1 MADEGNNTAA
11 VETTPQATETPA
23 ATEPQQENLGEA
35 LTAPTEE
42 NPSEAPAIPEKYE
55 FNLPE
60 GLQLTPE
67 IESQFTEIAKATGM
81 TQEQANGL
89 IKLHSDL
96 MLDVMQQ
103 ATKQKAAWES
113 ECKKAGLTSPEK
125 LQLAKNIIN
134 TFDNTGEVMRVLVES
149 GAAYHP
155 AVLGMLQE
163 MGSLLQEDSAPDS
176 KPAPQAKSAA
186 DLLFGN
192 SKYQLTKGQW

>member
-1 MADEGNNTAA
+1 MADEGNTTATVETQQA
-11 VETTPQATETPA
+11 VETQAPASEEVSMGETLTAPQETPA
-23 ATEPQQENLGEA
+23 EEA
-35 LTAPTEE
+35 KPVV
-42 NPSEAPAIPEKYE
+42 PEKYE

-103 ATKQKAAWES
+103 ATRQKNAWEA

-125 LQLAKNIIN
+125 LQLAKNIVN

-155 AVLGMLQE
+155 AVLRMLQE

-176 KPAPQAKSAA
+176 KPAPEAKTAA

-192 SKYQLTKGQW
+192 SKYN

>member
-1 MADEGNNTAA
+1 MAEEGNTTAT
-11 VETTPQATETPA
+11 VETTPQAVETQAPAAEEASMGETLTAPQETPA
-23 ATEPQQENLGEA
+23 EEA
-35 LTAPTEE
+35 KPVV
-42 NPSEAPAIPEKYE
+42 PEKYE

-60 GLQLTPE
+60 GLQMTPE
-67 IESQFTEIAKATGM
+67 IETQFTEIAKATGM

-96 MLDVMQQ
+96 MLDVMQR
-103 ATKQKAAWES
+103 ATQQKTAWEN

-125 LQLAKNIIN
+125 LQLAKNIVN
-134 TFDNTGEVMRVLVES
+134 TFDSTGEVMQVLVES

-155 AVLGMLQE
+155 AVMRMLQE

-192 SKYQLTKGQW
+192 SKY

>member
-1 MADEGNNTAA
+1 MAEEGNTTTTAEPMA
-11 VETTPQATETPA
+11 AEAPKESPTDFLT
-23 ATEPQQENLGEA
+23 ATEPQAQEAPPAEEPQ
-35 LTAPTEE
+35 APTV
-42 NPSEAPAIPEKYE
+42 PEKYE

-96 MLDVMQQ
+96 MLDVMRQ
-103 ATKQKAAWES
+103 ATKQKDAWAE
-113 ECKKAGLTSPEK
+113 ECKKAGLTAPEK
-125 LQLAKNIIN
+125 VQLARNIIS
-134 TFDNTGEVMRVLVES
+134 TFDKTGQVLQVLVES

-163 MGSLLQEDSAPDS
+163 MGSMLQEDSAPDS
-176 KPAPQAKSAA
+176 KPAPQAKTAA
-186 DLLFGN
+186 ELLFQN
-192 SKYQLTKGQW
+192 SKYN

>member
-1 MADEGNNTAA
+1 MAEEGNTTAA
-11 VETTPQATETPA
+11 VETTAVETQAPAAEEVSMGETLTASQETPA
-23 ATEPQQENLGEA
+23 EEA
-35 LTAPTEE
+35 KPVV
-42 NPSEAPAIPEKYE
+42 PEKYE

-60 GLQLTPE
+60 GLQMTPE
-67 IESQFTEIAKATGM
+67 IETQFTEIAKATGM
-81 TQEQANGL
+81 TQEQADGL

-96 MLDVMQQ
+96 MLDVMQR
-103 ATKQKAAWES
+103 ATQQKNAWEN

-125 LQLAKNIIN
+125 LQLAKNIVN
-134 TFDNTGEVMRVLVES
+134 TFDSTGEVMQVLVES

-155 AVLGMLQE
+155 AVLRMLQE

-192 SKYQLTKGQW
+192 SKY

>member
-1 MADEGNNTAA
+1 MAEEGNNTTAA
-11 VETTPQATETPA
+11 VETTPQAAETPQETP
-23 ATEPQQENLGEA
+23 TEASIGET
-35 LTAPTEE
+35 LTAAEQT
-42 NPSEAPAIPEKYE
+42 PAEVPEKYE

-103 ATKQKAAWES
+103 ATKQKNAWEA

-192 SKYQLTKGQW
+192 SKY

>member
-1 MADEGNNTAA
+1 MAEEGNTTEA
-11 VETTPQATETPA
+11 VETTAVETQAPAAEEVSMGETLTAPQETPA
-23 ATEPQQENLGEA
+23 EEA
-35 LTAPTEE
+35 KPVV
-42 NPSEAPAIPEKYE
+42 PEKYE

-67 IESQFTEIAKATGM
+67 IETQFTEIAKATGM

-96 MLDVMQQ
+96 MLDVMQK
-103 ATKQKAAWES
+103 ATQQKTAWEN

-125 LQLAKNIIN
+125 LQLAKNIVN
-134 TFDNTGEVMRVLVES
+134 TFDSTGEVMQVLVES

-155 AVLGMLQE
+155 AVMRMLQE

-192 SKYQLTKGQW
+192 SKY

>member
-11 VETTPQATETPA
+11 VETTTQAVETQAEAPKENPTEA
-23 ATEPQQENLGEA
+23 NLGET
-35 LTAPTEE
+35 LTAPQAEQA
-42 NPSEAPAIPEKYE
+42 PVEAPVIPEKYE

-103 ATKQKAAWES
+103 ATRQKNAWTA

-125 LQLAKNIIN
+125 LQLAKNIVN

-155 AVLGMLQE
+155 AVLRMLQE
-163 MGSLLQEDSAPDS
+163 M
-176 KPAPQAKSAA
+176 
-186 DLLFGN
+186 
-192 SKYQLTKGQW
+192 

>member
-11 VETTPQATETPA
+11 VETTTQAVETQAEAPKENPTEA
-23 ATEPQQENLGEA
+23 NLGET
-35 LTAPTEE
+35 LTAPQAEQA
-42 NPSEAPAIPEKYE
+42 PVEAPVIPEKYE

-103 ATKQKAAWES
+103 ATKQKNAWEA

-125 LQLAKNIIN
+125 LQLAKNIVN

-155 AVLGMLQE
+155 TVLRMLQE

-176 KPAPQAKSAA
+176 KPAPEAKTAA

-192 SKYQLTKGQW
+192 SKYN

>member
-1 MADEGNNTAA
+1 MADEGTTTAA

-23 ATEPQQENLGEA
+23 ATETPQENLGEA

-42 NPSEAPAIPEKYE
+42 KPSEAPAIPEKYE

-192 SKYQLTKGQW
+192 SKY

>member
-11 VETTPQATETPA
+11 VETTTQAVETPAEAPQETLGSALTSENTAPQETPA
-23 ATEPQQENLGEA
+23 AAEP
-35 LTAPTEE
+35 APV
-42 NPSEAPAIPEKYE
+42 IPEKYE

-103 ATKQKAAWES
+103 ATKQKNAWEA

-125 LQLAKNIIN
+125 LQLAKNIVN

-155 AVLGMLQE
+155 AVLRMLQE

-176 KPAPQAKSAA
+176 KPAPEAKTAA

-192 SKYQLTKGQW
+192 SKYN

>member
-1 MADEGNNTAA
+1 MAEESNNTTAA
-11 VETTPQATETPA
+11 VETTPQTAEAPQETPA
-23 ATEPQQENLGEA
+23 EASIGET
-35 LTAPTEE
+35 LTAPQAAEQT
-42 NPSEAPAIPEKYE
+42 PAEAPVVPEKYE

-103 ATKQKAAWES
+103 ATKQKTAWEN

-125 LQLAKNIIN
+125 LQLAKNIVN

-192 SKYQLTKGQW
+192 SKY

>member
-11 VETTPQATETPA
+11 VETTTQAAETPAEAPQETLGSALTSENTAPQETPA
-23 ATEPQQENLGEA
+23 AAEQ
-35 LTAPTEE
+35 APV
-42 NPSEAPAIPEKYE
+42 IPEKYE

-103 ATKQKAAWES
+103 ATKQKNAWEA

-125 LQLAKNIIN
+125 LQLAKNIVN

-155 AVLGMLQE
+155 AVLRMLQE

-176 KPAPQAKSAA
+176 KPAPEAKTAA

-192 SKYQLTKGQW
+192 SKYN

>member
-11 VETTPQATETPA
+11 VETTAVAEPQAAPQETPTE
-23 ATEPQQENLGEA
+23 ATLGET
-35 LTAPTEE
+35 LTAPQETPTAEQ
-42 NPSEAPAIPEKYE
+42 APAIPEKYE

-96 MLDVMQQ
+96 MLDVMQR
-103 ATKQKAAWES
+103 ATQQKKAWES

-125 LQLAKNIIN
+125 LQLAKNIVN
-134 TFDNTGEVMRVLVES
+134 TFDSTGEVMQVLVES

-155 AVLGMLQE
+155 AVMRMLQE

-192 SKYQLTKGQW
+192 SKY

>member
-1 MADEGNNTAA
+1 MAEEGNTTATVETQQA
-11 VETTPQATETPA
+11 VETQAPAAEEVSMGETLTAPQETPA
-23 ATEPQQENLGEA
+23 EEA
-35 LTAPTEE
+35 KPVV
-42 NPSEAPAIPEKYE
+42 PEKYE

-60 GLQLTPE
+60 GLQMTPE
-67 IESQFTEIAKATGM
+67 IETQFTEIAKATGM
-81 TQEQANGL
+81 TQEQADGL

-96 MLDVMQQ
+96 MLDVMQR
-103 ATKQKAAWES
+103 ATQQKNAWEN

-125 LQLAKNIIN
+125 LQLAKNIVN
-134 TFDNTGEVMRVLVES
+134 TFDSTGEVMQVLVES

-155 AVLGMLQE
+155 AVMRMLQE

-192 SKYQLTKGQW
+192 SKY

>member
-1 MADEGNNTAA
+1 MAEEGNNTAA
-11 VETTPQATETPA
+11 VETTTQAVEAPQETP
-23 ATEPQQENLGEA
+23 TEANLGET
-35 LTAPTEE
+35 LTAPQET
-42 NPSEAPAIPEKYE
+42 APQAEQAPVIPEKYE

-103 ATKQKAAWES
+103 ATKQKNAWEA

-125 LQLAKNIIN
+125 LQLAKNIVN

-155 AVLGMLQE
+155 AVLRMLQE

-176 KPAPQAKSAA
+176 KPAPEAKTAA

-192 SKYQLTKGQW
+192 SKYN

>member
-11 VETTPQATETPA
+11 VETTPQAVETPA
-23 ATEPQQENLGEA
+23 APQEAAAPQETLGDK
-35 LTAPTEE
+35 LTAPKPEKETPAEV
-42 NPSEAPAIPEKYE
+42 PAIPEKYE

-192 SKYQLTKGQW
+192 SKY

>member
-1 MADEGNNTAA
+1 MAEEGNTTAT
-11 VETTPQATETPA
+11 VETQQAVETPA
-23 ATEPQQENLGEA
+23 AEVSMGET
-35 LTAPTEE
+35 LTAPQETPAEE
-42 NPSEAPAIPEKYE
+42 AKPVVPEKYE

-60 GLQLTPE
+60 GLQMTPE
-67 IESQFTEIAKATGM
+67 IETQFTEIAKATGM

-103 ATKQKAAWES
+103 ATKQKNAWET

-125 LQLAKNIIN
+125 LQLAKNIVN
-134 TFDNTGEVMRVLVES
+134 TFDSTGEVMQVLVES

-155 AVLGMLQE
+155 AVLRMLQE

-192 SKYQLTKGQW
+192 SDY

>member
-1 MADEGNNTAA
+1 MAEEGNTTATVETQQA
-11 VETTPQATETPA
+11 VETQAPA
-23 ATEPQQENLGEA
+23 AESMGET
-35 LTAPTEE
+35 LTAPQETTPAEE
-42 NPSEAPAIPEKYE
+42 AKPVVPEKYE

-67 IESQFTEIAKATGM
+67 IETQFTEIAKATGM

-96 MLDVMQQ
+96 MLDVMQR
-103 ATKQKAAWES
+103 ATQQKNAWEN

-125 LQLAKNIIN
+125 LQLAKNIVN
-134 TFDNTGEVMRVLVES
+134 TFDSTGEVMQVLVES

-155 AVLGMLQE
+155 AVMRMLQE

-192 SKYQLTKGQW
+192 SKY

>member
-23 ATEPQQENLGEA
+23 ATETPQENLGEA
-35 LTAPTEE
+35 LTATTEE
-42 NPSEAPAIPEKYE
+42 KPSEAPAIPEKYE

-103 ATKQKAAWES
+103 ATKQKAAWEN

-192 SKYQLTKGQW
+192 SKY

>member
-1 MADEGNNTAA
+1 MAEESNNTTAA
-11 VETTPQATETPA
+11 VETTPQAAEAPQETPA
-23 ATEPQQENLGEA
+23 EASIGET
-35 LTAPTEE
+35 LTAPQ
-42 NPSEAPAIPEKYE
+42 EAAPQAEQAPVIPEKYE

-103 ATKQKAAWES
+103 ATKQKNAWEA

-125 LQLAKNIIN
+125 LQLAKNIVN

-192 SKYQLTKGQW
+192 SKY

>member
-11 VETTPQATETPA
+11 VETTAVETQAPA
-23 ATEPQQENLGEA
+23 AEEVSMGET
-35 LTAPTEE
+35 LTAPQETPTEAE
-42 NPSEAPAIPEKYE
+42 QAPAIPEKYE

-67 IESQFTEIAKATGM
+67 IENQFTEIAKATSM

-103 ATKQKAAWES
+103 ATKQKNAWEA

-125 LQLAKNIIN
+125 LQLAKNIVN
-134 TFDNTGEVMRVLVES
+134 TFDSTGEVMQVLVES

-155 AVLGMLQE
+155 AVLRMLQE

-176 KPAPQAKSAA
+176 KPAPEAKTAA

-192 SKYQLTKGQW
+192 SKY